1 MKILFLYYSPWWNA
15 TAYYSVTLA
24 QGLQDAGHEVWFGT
38 DKNMPA
44 AQKANEKDLR
54 IFDIKL
60 QTVNPI
66 KTTIEITR
74 LVRLVKKEKIDI
86 VNAVS
91 PPGHLFHFFGS
102 ILFGLKVPLVRTC
115 CDARKPKN
123 NWFNKQLYSQ
133 WVDWLIFPCKANFER
148 YYKVLKM
155 PPQKTSVVYA
165 GIDVTAFD
173 NRKPENRV
181 TEPIKTDKNQKI
193 VGIVGRLSPE
203 KGHRHFLH
211 VAAKVAARVK
221 NVRFVI
227 VGQEFQVKIDSLSQ
241 LAESLGIANSVH
253 FTGYVEHARAAIDEF
268 TIGVITS
275 RFSETIARVALEYM
289 TARKPVIATN
299 VNVLEE
305 IIKHEKTGMVFEVDD
320 IIGMAEQITA
330 LLNDESKCREWGQSA
345 RAEVEELYTI
355 ESITEKTV
363 TVYNKVL
370 NGRKADN

>member
-1 MKILFLYYSPWWNA
+1 M
-15 TAYYSVTLA
+15 TLA
-24 QGLQDAGHEVWFGT
+24 HGLQDAGHEVWFGT
-38 DKNMPA
+38 DKDVPA

-54 IFDIKL
+54 IFDVKL
-60 QTVNPI
+60 QTMNPI
-66 KTTIEITR
+66 KIAIEVAR
-74 LVRLVKKEKIDI
+74 LTRLVKKEKIDI

-91 PPGHLFHFFGS
+91 PPGHLFHFWGS
-102 ILFGLKVPLVRTC
+102 ILFGLNVPLVRTC

-123 NWFNKQLYSQ
+123 HWFNNHLYSQ
-133 WVDWLIFPCKANFER
+133 WADWLIFPCKANFER
-148 YYKVLKM
+148 YYEVLKM

-165 GIDVTAFD
+165 GIDVAAFD
-173 NRKPENRV
+173 NSKQGNKA
-181 TEPIKTDKNQKI
+181 TDSIKTDKNQKI

-211 VAAKVAARVK
+211 VVAKVAARVK

-227 VGQEFQVKIDSLSQ
+227 VGQEFQVKTDSLSQ
-241 LAESLGIANSVH
+241 LAESLGIADKVH
-253 FTGYVEHARAAIDEF
+253 FTGYVENACAAIDEF

-305 IIKHEKTGMVFEVDD
+305 IIKHEKTGMVFEIDD
-320 IIGMAEQITA
+320 IIGMAEQITV
-330 LLNDESKCREWGQSA
+330 LLDDESKCREWGQSA
-345 RAEVEELYTI
+345 RAEVEEFYTI
-355 ESITEKTV
+355 ESIAEKTI

-370 NGRKADN
+370 DGRKAGN